1 MTELLGIQLH
11 PFPPL
16 RGNRQYHV
24 QCILQVRQTP
34 SISLHLQDLRRP
46 PLQYQ
51 WLWKALHLWPLWSSC
66 LPAKW
71 APQVLP
77 SSPWA
82 PPNPHEIPVVDWPRN
97 LPKLPKWR
105 IFIVREKTKR
115 WRKEVKK
122 SHWFEENKME
132 QNVYTV
138 CVLVWFLDVFGCFC
152 FCCVSCVCNSHAD
165 PTIIFGHKRLHLSC
179 SSIWS
184 KRLINGSMLAHISSC
199 KRLSRAATWIPDRSP
214 WNHEKLQ
221 GKKP

>member
-82 PPNPHEIPVVDWPRN
+82 PPNPHEIPVLPSPLAKVNPSIDPGTCRN
-97 LPKLPKWR
+97 FP
-105 IFIVREKTKR
+105 
-115 WRKEVKK
+115 
-122 SHWFEENKME
+122 SDG
-132 QNVYTV
+132 
-138 CVLVWFLDVFGCFC
+138 FLLC
-152 FCCVSCVCNSHAD
+152 
-165 PTIIFGHKRLHLSC
+165 
-179 SSIWS
+179 
-184 KRLINGSMLAHISSC
+184 
-199 KRLSRAATWIPDRSP
+199 
-214 WNHEKLQ
+214 
-221 GKKP
+221 GKKPNVEGKKSKRVTDLKKTKWSKMCTLCVFWCGFWMFLGVFASVVCLACAIVMLIQP